1 MPEDPTNSTASPESE
16 ARPVP
21 FDPVIPTFREWAKLK
36 AQQTELTTRMNKL
49 RDKVAAAVQ
58 ARGYADHKGSQY
70 IDLPFPIPVGES
82 EYVRIKR
89 ERRVSI
95 VADTDAAERITR
107 SRGENVYRRAFPPV
121 PTLDADELYVLL
133 QEGELTEDDMD
144 QIMVQRETFAFRGLT
159 S

>member
-1 MPEDPTNSTASPESE
+1 MPEDPASSTAPPESE

-49 RDKVAAAVQ
+49 RDKVAAAVE

-82 EYVRIKR
+82 EYIRIKR
-89 ERRVSI
+89 ERRVSV
-95 VADTDAAERITR
+95 VADTEAAERITR
-107 SRGENVYRRAFPPV
+107 AAGEGVYRRAFPPV

-133 QEGELTEDDMD
+133 QEGVLTEDDMD
-144 QIMVQRETFAFRGLT
+144 RIMVKKETFAFRGLT